1 MSLGGRL
8 CIGTRKHRGS
18 ARRVRSRTRDLL
30 ANGSARSTQPRAR
43 RVATLGRPRGSTRH
57 WSSPA
62 FVDTRPPTRPSRSCP
77 PGNSGC
83 APFCSLP
90 ALQPRH
96 RRSPSYRRAGLIQE
110 RLSRSSDT
118 PDSHGMTPASDAST
132 FNPCVFL
139 LPDNLKT
146 NARRPYHALR
156 TIDDLVD
163 EGDPE
168 AEQRVEAVERWAR
181 GQATPSPE
189 AQIFAELS
197 TRYALTPEPLLEFC
211 SGMRHDLNGDVIE
224 DEQDLERYCQNVGG
238 AVGALFA
245 RMVGTSHPDGE
256 DKLALLGRAFQRTH
270 ILRDIDEDHGQGR
283 LYIAR
288 STIERFGCPAPGA
301 REDLL
306 RDQIARAEL
315 LYEAGIDAIPL
326 FPSAR

>member
-1 MSLGGRL
+1 
-8 CIGTRKHRGS
+8 
-18 ARRVRSRTRDLL
+18 
-30 ANGSARSTQPRAR
+30 
-43 RVATLGRPRGSTRH
+43 
-57 WSSPA
+57 
-62 FVDTRPPTRPSRSCP
+62 
-77 PGNSGC
+77 
-83 APFCSLP
+83 
-90 ALQPRH
+90 
-96 RRSPSYRRAGLIQE
+96 
-110 RLSRSSDT
+110 
-118 PDSHGMTPASDAST
+118 
-132 FNPCVFL
+132 
-139 LPDNLKT
+139 
-146 NARRPYHALR
+146 
-156 TIDDLVD
+156 
-163 EGDPE
+163 
-168 AEQRVEAVERWAR
+168 
-181 GQATPSPE
+181 
-189 AQIFAELS
+189 
-197 TRYALTPEPLLEFC
+197 LLEFC

-326 FPSAR
+326 FPSARRAIALAVSLYREILRQIERDGYGRTPGRVAIPAWRTRLLTYRHRYRPSAG